1 MGKKSVSMFFS
12 EFEDSKKIAILGVF
26 RVYAGKPLKKLA
38 WYADMLFKINR
49 TGKVRRVDQ

>member
-38 WYADMLFKINR
+38 WYADMLFNINR